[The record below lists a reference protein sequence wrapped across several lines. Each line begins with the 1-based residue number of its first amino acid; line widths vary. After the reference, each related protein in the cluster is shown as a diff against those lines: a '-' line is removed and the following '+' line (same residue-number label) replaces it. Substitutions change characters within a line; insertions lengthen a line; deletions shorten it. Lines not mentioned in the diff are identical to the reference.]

1 MLAAPPAQEVDF
13 WRWVPHPE
21 VWLLVVSVAALYVYA
36 ARVIGPKVVPAGTP
50 TVTRSQWRWFV
61 VGVLLLWVA
70 SDWPVH
76 DIGEEYLYLVHMIQ
90 HTVLTL
96 VMPAAMLLATPEW
109 LARLVLGSGR
119 VDRLVHKLAR
129 PVPAAL
135 IFNALALLLHAQV
148 VVNTASSNA
157 LFHYGL
163 HTAIVTSAFLLWLP
177 VCGPLP
183 ELRISVPAQMIYLF
197 ITSLVPTV
205 PGAWLVF
212 AEGAVYHVYD
222 IPQRMFDISV
232 TTDQQV
238 AGAIMKLGAGTYLWA
253 VITLLFFT
261 WSAQNERADKAATA
275 ARRAGRSADT
285 EVLTWTAVEQAFA
298 EHPAPEHPAPEDAA
312 PEVDQPRP

>member
-1 MLAAPPAQEVDF
+1 MTPATTAQEIDF

-21 VWLLVVSVAALYVYA
+21 VWLLVAAVVGLYVWA

-50 TVTRSQWRWFV
+50 VVTRSQKRWFAL
-61 VGVLLLWVA
+61 GIGLLWVS

-76 DIGEEYLYLVHMIQ
+76 DVGEQYLYLVHMIQ

-96 VMPAAMLLATPEW
+96 VMPPVLLMATPEW
-109 LARLVLGSGR
+109 LARLVLGTGR
-119 VDRLVHKLAR
+119 ADRWVHKFAR

-135 IFNALALLLHAQV
+135 IFNALALLLHAQI
-148 VVNTASSNA
+148 VVNTASTNP
-157 LFHYGL
+157 LFHYSL

-212 AEGAVYHVYD
+212 AQGAVYHVYD
-222 IPQRMFDISV
+222 IPQRLFGISV
-232 TTDQQV
+232 TSDQQV
-238 AGAIMKLGAGTYLWA
+238 AGAIMKLGAGTYLWF
-253 VITLLFFT
+253 VITVLFFK
-261 WSAQNERADKAATA
+261 WSALQERMNRADTV
-275 ARRAGRSADT
+275 ARRRAAQDL
-285 EVLTWTAVEQAFA
+285 LTFDDVQQEFDR
-298 EHPAPEHPAPEDAA
+298 HPAPAVNQPHP
-312 PEVDQPRP
+312 